1 MMVGEFNFDYDFT
14 FESVRDVGGSN
25 GVVQALL
32 MLFILM
38 VTITIANLII
48 AIVIEN
54 ISKMFDQAEVR
65 ESEDFGLKKANF
77 HLVYSPCGR
86 RTS

>member
-1 MMVGEFNFDYDFT
+1 M
-14 FESVRDVGGSN
+14 GGSN

-54 ISKMFDQAEVR
+54 ISKMFDQAEVK
-65 ESEDFGLKKANF
+65 ESNKKFEFEFGSL
-77 HLVYSPCGR
+77 R

>member
-1 MMVGEFNFDYDFT
+1 M
-14 FESVRDVGGSN
+14 GGSN

-65 ESEDFGLKKANF
+65 CKM
-77 HLVYSPCGR
+77 
-86 RTS
+86 

>member
-1 MMVGEFNFDYDFT
+1 M
-14 FESVRDVGGSN
+14 GGSN

-65 ESEDFGLKKANF
+65 ESEPTNVNYVSLKA
-77 HLVYSPCGR
+77 
-86 RTS
+86 

>member
-1 MMVGEFNFDYDFT
+1 M
-14 FESVRDVGGSN
+14 GGSN

-54 ISKMFDQAEVR
+54 ISKMFDQAEVK
-65 ESEDFGLKKANF
+65 E
-77 HLVYSPCGR
+77 
-86 RTS
+86 